1 MLRAGTLSARRM
13 AAALMVAIMTGST
26 APALAANGLS
36 ETQPT
41 IDMFEQLQLER
52 EALRILA
59 MPAMRQAMKDAAAV
73 MRDSWQAQTPDG
85 AARLD
90 LSVHGY
96 AMAAIENTI
105 QDDPYRPRIMWII
118 TQPHEWRGQSWP
130 GSMWGGHNP
139 DNFSRDAMI
148 DDVSTYEITGRRKGP
163 GPAQATFL
171 VYSSFIGAAPQ
182 NPEGAEI
189 IATLQDKELIVDAD
203 GYFRI
208 TVGPG
213 AGAPG
218 ENHIRTGP
226 GAKVLKMR
234 NALEDWD
241 VQLPYQLRIR
251 RIAGPPAPPPR
262 SDEKIAADAA
272 ALLKQQ
278 LDFWLT
284 YLNNRVAG
292 SENTTRPLQGRAGGW
307 GYISGG
313 RFKLKD
319 DEALVVTIDPLS
331 AGYFGF
337 QINDDWMTPP
347 DYINHLAGVSRSQGK
362 PNADGTYSYV
372 IATRDPG
379 VWNWV
384 DTVGLHEGGYV
395 LRWQRMGDPSAP
407 VDKAVRQTEL
417 VKIADLKSRLPA
429 ETAFVD
435 ADGRRAQ
442 IAARVKAFWKRV
454 EN

>member
-1 MLRAGTLSARRM
+1 MLRALNSSVRRS
-13 AAALMVAIMTGST
+13 AAALMVVIMTGT
-26 APALAANGLS
+26 ATPALAANGLS
-36 ETQPT
+36 ERQPT
-41 IDMFEQLQLER
+41 IDMFDQLQLER

-59 MPAMRQAMKDAAAV
+59 MPAMQRAMKDAAAE
-73 MRDSWQAQTPDG
+73 MRDSWQAKTADG
-85 AARLD
+85 AARLE

-105 QDDPYRPRIMWII
+105 QDDPARPRIMWII
-118 TQPHEWRGQSWP
+118 TQPHDWHGLPWP

-148 DDVSTYEITGRRKGP
+148 DDVSTYEVVGRRKGP

-189 IATLQDKELIVDAD
+189 IGTLQDKDLIFDAD

-213 AGAPG
+213 DGAPG
-218 ENHIRTGP
+218 ENHIKTGP

-241 VQLPYQLRIR
+241 VQLPYQMRIR

-262 SDEKIAADAA
+262 TDEQIAAAAA
-272 ALLKQQ
+272 ALLKVQ

-284 YLNNRVAG
+284 YLNNRDAG
-292 SENTTRPLQGRAGGW
+292 AENTTRPLLGRTGGW

-319 DEALVVTIDPLS
+319 DEALIVTIDPLS

-337 QINDDWMTPP
+337 QLNDDWMTPP
-347 DYINHLAGVSRSQGK
+347 DYINHLAGVSRAQAR
-362 PNADGTYSYV
+362 PNADGTYTYV
-372 IATRDPG
+372 ISVRDPG

-384 DTVGLHEGGYV
+384 DPVGLHEGGYV
-395 LRWQRMGDPSAP
+395 LRWQRMGDPKAP
-407 VDKAVRQTEL
+407 VDKAVRETRL
-417 VKIADLKSRLPA
+417 VKIDDLKSVLPA
-429 ETAFVD
+429 DTAWVD
-435 ADGRRAQ
+435 AAGRKAQ

>member
-1 MLRAGTLSARRM
+1 MLPACTPSVWRAAT
-13 AAALMVAIMTGST
+13 ALAMVIMMGSSTT
-26 APALAANGLS
+26 AQAANGGEAQATL
-36 ETQPT
+36 
-41 IDMFEQLQLER
+41 DMFDQLQLER
-52 EALRILA
+52 EALRILP
-59 MPAMRQAMKDAAAV
+59 MPAMQRAMKDAEGV
-73 MRDSWQAQTPDG
+73 LRDSWQAKTADG
-85 AARLD
+85 AARLE
-90 LSVHGY
+90 LAVHGF

-118 TQPHEWRGQSWP
+118 TQPHDWYGQSWP

-139 DNFSRDAMI
+139 DNFSRDVMI
-148 DDVSTYEITGRRKGP
+148 DDVSTYEIQGRRTGP

-189 IATLQDKELIVDAD
+189 IGTLQDKDLIVDKD

-213 AGAPG
+213 EGAPG
-218 ENHIRTGP
+218 ENHLKTGP

-241 VQLPYQLRIR
+241 VQLPYRLRIR

-262 SDEKIAADAA
+262 SDEKVAADAA
-272 ALLKQQ
+272 ALLKVQI
-278 LDFWLT
+278 DFWLT
-284 YLNNRVAG
+284 YLNARAG
-292 SENTTRPLQGRAGGW
+292 TADNTTRLLQGRAGGW

-337 QINDDWMTPP
+337 QLNDDWMVPP
-347 DYINHLAGVSRSQGK
+347 DYINHLAGVNRSQAK
-362 PNADGTYSYV
+362 PNPDGTYTYV
-372 IATRDPG
+372 IAAHDPG

-395 LRWQRMGDPSAP
+395 LRWQRMGDPNAP

-417 VKIADLKSRLPA
+417 VKLADLKRVLPA
-429 ETAFVD
+429 GTAFVD
-435 ADGRRAQ
+435 AGARKAQ
-442 IAARVKAFWKRV
+442 IADRVKAFWKRV

>member
-1 MLRAGTLSARRM
+1 MGISTSAN
-13 AAALMVAIMTGST
+13 AASDGR
-26 APALAANGLS
+26 

-41 IDMFEQLQLER
+41 LDMFDQLQLER

-59 MPAMRQAMKDAAAV
+59 TPAMQQAMKDVAAI
-73 MRDSWQAQTPDG
+73 MRDSWQAKSPDG
-85 AARLD
+85 AARLE

-118 TQPHEWRGQSWP
+118 TQPHEWHGQSWP

-139 DNFSRDAMI
+139 DNFSRDVMI
-148 DDVSTYEITGRRKGP
+148 DDVSTYEITGRRIGP

-171 VYSSFIGAAPQ
+171 VYNGFIGAKGTST
-182 NPEGAEI
+182 EGGEI
-189 IATLQDKELIVDAD
+189 IGTLQDKDLIFDQD

-208 TVGPG
+208 TVGPE
-213 AGAPG
+213 AGTPG
-218 ENHIRTGP
+218 ENHLRTGP

-241 VQLPYQLRIR
+241 VQLPYRLRVR

-262 SDEKIAADAA
+262 SEDKIAADAA
-272 ALLKQQ
+272 ALLKLQI
-278 LDFWLT
+278 DFWLKF
-284 YLNNRVAG
+284 LNRRVGG
-292 SENTTRPLQGRAGGW
+292 SENTTRPLEGRAGAW

-313 RFKLKD
+313 RFKLED
-319 DEALVVTIDPLS
+319 DEALVVTIDPMS
-331 AGYFGF
+331 AAYFGF
-337 QINDDWMTPP
+337 QVNDDWMTPP
-347 DYINHLAGVSRSQGK
+347 DYINHLAGLNRSQAK
-362 PNADGTYSYV
+362 ANADGTYTYV
-372 IATRDPG
+372 IAAKDPG

-395 LRWQRMGDPSAP
+395 LRWQRLADPDPP

-417 VKIADLKSRLPA
+417 MKLAELKDRLPA
-429 ETAFVD
+429 GVAWVD
-435 ADGRRAQ
+435 AEGRRAQ
-442 IAARVKAFWKRV
+442 IADHVKTFWKRV

>member
-1 MLRAGTLSARRM
+1 LAWRAA
-13 AAALMVAIMTGST
+13 AAALMVVIMTGSST
-26 APALAANGLS
+26 ITQAASGDR

-41 IDMFEQLQLER
+41 LDMFDQLQLER

-59 MPAMRQAMKDAAAV
+59 MPAMQKAMKDAEIV
-73 MRDSWQAQTPDG
+73 MRESWQAKTPDG
-85 AARLD
+85 AERLA

-105 QDDPYRPRIMWII
+105 QDDPARPRIMWII
-118 TQPHEWRGQSWP
+118 TQPHEWYGQSWP

-148 DDVSTYEITGRRKGP
+148 DDVSTYEIVGRRKGP

-182 NPEGAEI
+182 NAEGAEI
-189 IATLQDKELIVDAD
+189 IGTLQDQDLVVDKD

-213 AGAPG
+213 DGAPG

-262 SDEKIAADAA
+262 TDEKIAADAA
-272 ALLKQQ
+272 ALLKVQ

-284 YLNNRVAG
+284 YINSRDAG
-292 SENTTRPLQGRAGGW
+292 SVNTTRPLQGRTGGW

-337 QINDDWMTPP
+337 QLNDDWLTPP
-347 DYINHLAGVSRSQGK
+347 DYINHLAGVSRAQAK
-362 PNADGTYSYV
+362 PNPDGTYTYV
-372 IATRDPG
+372 IAVKDPG

-395 LRWQRMGDPSAP
+395 LRWQRMGDPKAP

-417 VKIADLKSRLPA
+417 VKIADLKGMLPA
-429 ETAFVD
+429 GTVWID
-435 ADGRRAQ
+435 AEARKAQ
-442 IAARVKAFWKRV
+442 IAERVKAFWKRV